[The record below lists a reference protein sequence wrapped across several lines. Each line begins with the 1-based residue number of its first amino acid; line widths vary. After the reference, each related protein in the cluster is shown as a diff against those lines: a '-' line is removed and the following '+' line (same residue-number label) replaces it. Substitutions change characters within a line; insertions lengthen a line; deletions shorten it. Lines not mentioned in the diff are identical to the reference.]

1 MSMVET
7 EKTSFKLLPTT
18 ISLES
23 ELTLMRQVVDQSVPL
38 QTGPLSTGEQ
48 SLEMEEL
55 SMELKKEEMEDH
67 SRSLLDLDNLSTASI
82 LPSQNYI
89 KVITLPFI
97 AQLSTLMEEPKLS
110 PQLTILRFLFGL
122 ILNSRSKWLNA
133 MSPHIKLIK
142 QLSILPHTLLLF
154 NHIDASSLD
163 HITNKDQVTLISF
176 WQMLESMELEL
187 SLLSISRLTIRI
199 NNGFSM
205 IKIGQFITDLIQHLK
220 SILKK
225 ENTEE

>member
-1 MSMVET
+1 
-7 EKTSFKLLPTT
+7 
-18 ISLES
+18 
-23 ELTLMRQVVDQSVPL
+23 MRQVVDQSVPL

-89 KVITLPFI
+89 KEITLPFI

-122 ILNSRSKWLNA
+122 ILNSRSK
-133 MSPHIKLIK
+133 
-142 QLSILPHTLLLF
+142 
-154 NHIDASSLD
+154 
-163 HITNKDQVTLISF
+163 
-176 WQMLESMELEL
+176 
-187 SLLSISRLTIRI
+187 
-199 NNGFSM
+199 
-205 IKIGQFITDLIQHLK
+205 
-220 SILKK
+220 
-225 ENTEE
+225 

>member
-23 ELTLMRQVVDQSVPL
+23 ELTLMRQVVDQYAPL
-38 QTGPLSTGEQ
+38 QIGLLSTGEQ

-67 SRSLLDLDNLSTASI
+67 LRSLLDLDNLSTASI

-110 PQLTILRFLFGL
+110 LQLMISKFLFGL
-122 ILNSRSKWLNA
+122 TLNSRSKWSNA

-142 QLSILPHTLLLF
+142 QLSTLPHTLLLF

-163 HITNKDQVTLISF
+163 HITNKDLVPLISF
-176 WQMLESMELEL
+176 
-187 SLLSISRLTIRI
+187 
-199 NNGFSM
+199 
-205 IKIGQFITDLIQHLK
+205 
-220 SILKK
+220 
-225 ENTEE
+225 